1 MLLFLAKHRQ
11 RFELVLYDFLS
22 SSAIS
27 AFQMH
32 RQEVQRVEFSE
43 KCPNPFGI
51 NIQLEFGVQLRT
63 ELPLKYVMNQKK
75 RQA

>member
-1 MLLFLAKHRQ
+1 MLRFLAKHRQ

-32 RQEVQRVEFSE
+32 RQEVQRWSSA
-43 KCPNPFGI
+43 KA
-51 NIQLEFGVQLRT
+51 VQPQDLDR
-63 ELPLKYVMNQKK
+63 PPKSYGKK
-75 RQA
+75 MGARR